1 MSGKSTKEAG
11 VKRAFISL
19 PLAFLLLLSGCA
31 GNSEPLQSSA
41 KEAGIQ
47 VVGGTT
53 LISSIVKE
61 IGGSRVNAESIIPPA
76 ENPFNFV
83 VKPENITSLSIANIF
98 LIHDWQQYKF
108 PPSVTDSANNPGLKV
123 VKISLG
129 GDWMIPEI
137 QIQATDKVL
146 EALKSLDARN
156 SAAYDG
162 GAAAYKEKI
171 RKKEAQIKEQ
181 LKNQKFYDTIGT
193 INTVCASPVADFVKW
208 LGVSVVAIYGPPDS
222 LTPARIQEIIGGL
235 GEKKIALI
243 ADGIQNGENAGAPIA
258 AKLGVDR
265 IILSNYPGAAR
276 YTTNWEDTFARNVT
290 LIIATISACPYCQWI
305 YSRTS
310 IRFEMQIGTRQA
322 LFPKFFEN
330 NGPYFL
336 TPYLNDAAGIE
347 PREFGGSQYIGK

>member
-1 MSGKSTKEAG
+1 M
-11 VKRAFISL
+11 RRIFISL
-19 PLAFLLLLSGCA
+19 SLAFLLLLSGCA
-31 GNSEPLQSSA
+31 ANSEPLQSSA
-41 KEAGIQ
+41 KEAKIQ

-61 IGGSRVNAESIIPPA
+61 IGGSRVNAWSIIPPA

-108 PPSVTDSANNPGLKV
+108 PPSVIDSANNPGLKV

-137 QIQATDKVL
+137 QIQAVDKVL

-156 SAAYDG
+156 SAVYDG

-193 INTVCASPVADFVKW
+193 INIVCASPVSDFVKW
-208 LGVSVVAIYGPPDS
+208 LGVSVVATYGPPDS
-222 LTPARIQEIIGGL
+222 LTPVRIQEIMGGL
-235 GEKKIALI
+235 GDKKIALI
-243 ADGIQNGENAGAPIA
+243 ADTIQNGENTGAVLAG
-258 AKLGVDR
+258 KLGVER
-265 IILSNYPGAAR
+265 VVLSSYPGAAK
-276 YTTNWEDTFARNVT
+276 YTTNWEDTIARNMT
-290 LIIATISACPYCQWI
+290 LIVATISRCPYC
-305 YSRTS
+305 
-310 IRFEMQIGTRQA
+310 
-322 LFPKFFEN
+322 
-330 NGPYFL
+330 
-336 TPYLNDAAGIE
+336 
-347 PREFGGSQYIGK
+347 